1 MSDNQSFF
9 SPTPTSTPS
18 ASSSSSS
25 PSTPDLEEVKINTD
39 DLKKDPNQHLPALM
53 RDFPKP
59 EGDLDIGEAL
69 GRQPGRWTISG
80 QMEANRARSQQQR
93 ARQINLNLANSAKQD
108 LDAIKAKLLASH
120 QKMQSR

>member
-1 MSDNQSFF
+1 MSDKQSYF

-18 ASSSSSS
+18 SSSSP

-93 ARQINLNLANSAKQD
+93 ARQISLNLANTAKQD